1 VSLFYETPDR
11 RAKLYLGDARHLDIP
26 DESIDMIATSP
37 PYFGK
42 RDYGEDVVA
51 IWGGED
57 GCEHIFNISIRRPG
71 DKSGPHG
78 PGSILGAKLHSGQD
92 DPRRGEPTAYCS
104 LCGAWRGQL
113 GLEPTWQEYITHLC
127 ECARE
132 WWRVLKPTGNLFVNM
147 GDTFHGGKGASG
159 QGSAEY
165 QAARSDVSIN
175 KPQDHIGGPG
185 LTRPQDSGVG
195 IPKMKLGIPYRLRF
209 ALNDMGWVSRADII
223 WYKGKRYPDG
233 KITKVAMPESVKDRM
248 SCSYEMLFHFV
259 KEPKRYWFDLDAV
272 RRPHLHSSLMRDKYA
287 YNAAMGARDKVPSET
302 REGRGYVRAKTA
314 DESSF
319 KPPGT
324 LRQAPE
330 PGEPHAFHP
339 AGANPG
345 DLFFIPPEEDQELI
359 PFPFEVH
366 WARLGVQEFKN
377 LSAIASRT
385 IGQLESASSAML
397 SRLLESNPD
406 DGEFIRNFIE
416 ELVCAS
422 KPDGKP
428 TVISGQAYATITVEQ
443 APNEVRIEFGR
454 NRWILRSLVFPGD
467 DIQGSQILR
476 HHFAINL
483 DSMSPPSLAPVNWIR
498 GIPLPYDVLYHLN
511 VLRRKTDC
519 ITGASDFD
527 ATITY
532 HQSQEIS
539 GVMSNR
545 AKVFL
550 LECVLAIALNQSRV
564 AMAIPTV
571 PVHPAES
578 SALARFLA
586 IINLTDTHASIIADS
601 GAEVK
606 TPGDVWIIQ
615 PEPFKEAHYAVWPSK
630 LCERMIKV
638 GCPKEVCPKCGKPRE
653 RITNVEYEVLRKS
666 QIADQPKVAGQQET
680 SFGAR
685 NEGFRFAVGKAHHH
699 TIGWSDCGCGEGFVP
714 GICLDPFGGGSGRL
728 QERALFLGR
737 DTIMVDMKREYLEM
751 AKSKLLQGVLL

>member
-1 VSLFYETPDR
+1 MPEIETD
-11 RAKLYLGDARHLDIP
+11 
-26 DESIDMIATSP
+26 SIDMIATSP
-37 PYFGK
+37 PYWGK

-57 GCEHIFNISIRRPG
+57 GCEHEWGNSVGKPISG
-71 DKSGPHG
+71 GASLKSTLATNPATAEKTIALREGV
-78 PGSILGAKLHSGQD
+78 
-92 DPRRGEPTAYCS
+92 GENESAYCS

-113 GLEPTWQEYITHLC
+113 GLEPTWQEYIAHLC
-127 ECARE
+127 ECAKE

-195 IPKMKLGIPYRLRF
+195 IPKMKLGIPYRLRLRF

-422 KPDGKP
+422 G
-428 TVISGQAYATITVEQ
+428 GY
-443 APNEVRIEFGR
+443 F
-454 NRWILRSLVFPGD
+454 
-467 DIQGSQILR
+467 
-476 HHFAINL
+476 
-483 DSMSPPSLAPVNWIR
+483 
-498 GIPLPYDVLYHLN
+498 VLWFFL
-511 VLRRKTDC
+511 
-519 ITGASDFD
+519 GM
-527 ATITY
+527 TY
-532 HQSQEIS
+532 
-539 GVMSNR
+539 
-545 AKVFL
+545 
-550 LECVLAIALNQSRV
+550 RV
-564 AMAIPTV
+564 AK
-571 PVHPAES
+571 S
-578 SALARFLA
+578 CA
-586 IINLTDTHASIIADS
+586 II
-601 GAEVK
+601 
-606 TPGDVWIIQ
+606 
-615 PEPFKEAHYAVWPSK
+615 
-630 LCERMIKV
+630 
-638 GCPKEVCPKCGKPRE
+638 
-653 RITNVEYEVLRKS
+653 
-666 QIADQPKVAGQQET
+666 
-680 SFGAR
+680 
-685 NEGFRFAVGKAHHH
+685 
-699 TIGWSDCGCGEGFVP
+699 
-714 GICLDPFGGGSGRL
+714 
-728 QERALFLGR
+728 
-737 DTIMVDMKREYLEM
+737 
-751 AKSKLLQGVLL
+751 LL